1 MHDCSDQV
9 CIESIAELVKSPLY
23 GVSGGEL
30 SVDVMKVEA
39 KLKDI
44 FNLTKRWN
52 AIVLLDEADVVMSK
66 RDSKELE
73 RNAIVAGQFASSF
86 WRKKKINDKGSN

>member
-1 MHDCSDQV
+1 M
-9 CIESIAELVKSPLY
+9 KSSLY
-23 GVSGGEL
+23 GVSGDEL
-30 SVDVMKVEA
+30 SVDVSKVEA

-52 AIVLLDEADVVMSK
+52 AIVILDEADVVMSK

-73 RNAIVAGQFASSF
+73 RNAIVASQFASSF
-86 WRKKKINDKGSN
+86 WRKKKINNKGSD

>member
-1 MHDCSDQV
+1 MHDCSNQV

-23 GVSGGEL
+23 DVSGGEL

-73 RNAIVAGQFASSF
+73 RNAIVAG
-86 WRKKKINDKGSN
+86 